1 MRFKRLGLAW
11 AACVLGVAGVSGG
24 GIALGC
30 GGAERP
36 VFTEAPATTVTV
48 PPPVTSSQDRKPES
62 PIADDASDDMP
73 LADDGM
79 GGDVGTT
86 PPTPAVIAPWLGTTP
101 RTINA
106 ARDPRVRNHA
116 PRSRAMMVTELQGLQ
131 SLLSATP
138 QAAPDRPALIRRL
151 AEDYAELERG
161 ALATGGSTDPVARS
175 SRTQAIAF
183 YTQLEAFPA
192 YPKLDEALY
201 FKGLE
206 LEMGGDLTNARR
218 AFFDLIRK
226 FPQSKFV
233 TYSYF
238 AFGEMFFDEAAA
250 DPSKLD
256 LALQAYNEVLK
267 QPTVPLAPESLLRSA
282 QIAEKKGE
290 KPRAL
295 GLYKRLL
302 QTHPG
307 TPAASAVPAWARVP

>member
-1 MRFKRLGLAW
+1 MRFGRLGLAW
-11 AACVLGVAGVSGG
+11 LVCV
-24 GIALGC
+24 ALGC

-48 PPPVTSSQDRKPES
+48 PPAVSASQDKPAES
-62 PIADDASDDMP
+62 PVADDAPDDVP

-79 GGDVGTT
+79 GADVGAS
-86 PPTPAVIAPWLGTTP
+86 PPTPSLGVGSSFGSNP

-106 ARDPRVRNHA
+106 ARDPRVKNHA
-116 PRSRAMMVTELQGLQ
+116 RARALMITELQGLTT
-131 SLLSATP
+131 LLSSTP
-138 QAAPDRPALIRRL
+138 SAAPDRPSLIRRI
-151 AEDYAELERG
+151 AEDYAELERA
-161 ALATGGSTDPVARS
+161 ALATGGPTDPVAKS
-175 SRTQAIAF
+175 SRTKAIDF
-183 YTQLEAFPA
+183 YTQLEAFPT

-218 AFFDLIRK
+218 AYFDLIRK
-226 FPQSKFV
+226 SPQSKLV
-233 TYSYF
+233 GSAYF

-267 QPTVPLAPESLLRSA
+267 QPVSPLVPESLLRSA
-282 QIAEKKGE
+282 QIAERKGDRS
-290 KPRAL
+290 RAL
-295 GLYKRLL
+295 GLYKKLL

-307 TPAASAVPAWARVP
+307 TTAASAVPAWARGP